1 MSNIVVLGAG
11 LAGMSAAYELREG
24 LGSSHRIT
32 VVGEG
37 GLFGFTPSNPWLA
50 VGWRKAAEITINAA
64 EHLARKDIGFNGSG
78 AVAIDAPTRRLRTG
92 DGQLLDYDYLLICT
106 GPKLA
111 FEEVPGSGPDH
122 GYTQSV
128 CTTAH
133 AAKAWTAYEEFL
145 KEPGP
150 IVIGAAQ
157 GASCFGPA
165 YEFALIVDADLRRRK
180 LRDKVPMTFVT
191 SEPYI
196 GHMGLG
202 GVGDSKGL
210 MESEL
215 RQHHIRWITN
225 AKVQEVRPGEVVA
238 VEHDAQGQPLK
249 EQVLPFKFAML
260 LPAFKGVDA
269 VAGVE
274 GLCNPRGFVIVDK
287 HQRSPKFPQIFAA
300 GVCVAIPP
308 VEVTPIATGAPKTG
322 FMIES
327 MVTTIVRNIKAE
339 LRGETPDFEGTWN
352 AVCLADMGDTG
363 MAFVAL
369 PQIPPRNVTWTKKG
383 KWVHLAKIGFEKYFL
398 YKMRNGTSEPV
409 YEKYI
414 MGMLGIERLKSG
426 KRASSSHEHP

>member
-1 MSNIVVLGAG
+1 MARIVVIGAG
-11 LAGMSAAYELREG
+11 LGGMAAAYELRETLGSDHPVTLVG
-24 LGSSHRIT
+24 LGDRFS
-32 VVGEG
+32 
-37 GLFGFTPSNPWLA
+37 FTPSNPWLA
-50 VGWRKAAEITINAA
+50 VGWRRPDEITLDAGA
-64 EHLARKDIGFNGSG
+64 CLARKHIAFDGSG
-78 AVAIDAPTRRLRTG
+78 AQRIDAIARQVHTG
-92 DGQLLDYDYLLICT
+92 AGLVLDYDYLLVCT

-111 FEEVPGSGPDH
+111 FEEVPGSGPEH

-128 CTTAH
+128 CTTPH
-133 AAKAWTAYEEFL
+133 AGKAWTAYEEFL
-145 KEPGP
+145 EDPGP
-150 IVIGAAQ
+150 VVIGAVQ

-165 YEFALIVDADLRRRK
+165 YEFALILDADLRRRK

-238 VEHDAQGQPLK
+238 IEHDAQGQPLK

-287 HQRSPKFPQIFAA
+287 HQRSPKFPRIFAA

-308 VEVTPIATGAPKTG
+308 VEATPIATGAPKTG

-339 LRGETPDFEGTWN
+339 LDGQAPDFEGTWN

-363 MAFVAL
+363 IAFVAL

-383 KWVHLAKIGFEKYFL
+383 KWVHLAKLGFEKYFL
-398 YKMRNGTSEPV
+398 YKMRHGTSEPV

-426 KRASSSHEHP
+426 SRASSSHKQP